1 MAKPMAK
8 IRKRDTGEQGNGGQF
23 GSTARFEARLD
34 LSEIS
39 DSDLSEAIE
48 EMELADDLEIDVDGD
63 GVADGELD
71 ILREGD
77 RIVLA
82 GSITVDGTARQV
94 REDVAPATSL
104 EGLRAELLAAAQ
116 RVAAG

>member
-1 MAKPMAK
+1 MANPMATTC
-8 IRKRDTGEQGNGGQF
+8 KRDTGEQGNGGQF
-23 GSTARFEARLD
+23 GSAARSEARLD

-48 EMELADDLEIDVDGD
+48 EMQLADDLEIDVD

-77 RIVLA
+77 QIVLA
-82 GSITVDGTARQV
+82 GTITVDGTVRQV
-94 REDVAPATSL
+94 RENVDPATSL

>member
-1 MAKPMAK
+1 MAKT
-8 IRKRDTGEQGNGGQF
+8 RKRDTGEQGNGGQF
-23 GSTARFEARLD
+23 GSTARSEARLD
-34 LSEIS
+34 LSAIS
-39 DSDLSEAIE
+39 DSDLIEAIE
-48 EMELADDLEIDVDGD
+48 EMELEDDIEIDVNGD

-82 GSITVDGTARQV
+82 GTITVDGASKQV
-94 REDVAPATSL
+94 REEVALATSL